1 MTIVQARITSFRT
14 AFAVSA
20 LALATAFGPVGASPA
35 RAAVDDLLAEA
46 RQYREEG
53 RVSESIIQLKNAL
66 QKEPANAEAQAL
78 LGGIY
83 MDLGD
88 TARAEV
94 QLARARDLGA
104 PAEEWL
110 KPLLMA
116 WLATGRNREVVQSAA
131 DLPEAVP
138 ARVRADALA
147 LAGRAHL
154 AMNEEPQ
161 ARAAFDQS
169 IALAPDSALG
179 HIGIGR
185 LAFRDGDLAAA
196 QAAAD
201 AALKADPEEAD
212 AIYLAGD
219 IAMRRGEPQKALAV
233 YQSLKDRYPFNPFVR
248 IPLVQAQIETGNLD
262 GAESDLRW
270 VMERVQGLPVAHYLK
285 GLVSYR
291 RGDLAAADRE
301 LAEGLALQP
310 GNVETQMVAGLVKY
324 GLGQDEQAVRLLQSF
339 AARPETP
346 REVRLALGAS
356 LLRLNRVQEA
366 HEVLGQVAASDGDS
380 PEVVALLGDA
390 ARQAGDLEEAA
401 RLLGRATEL
410 APSDTR
416 FLGQLAMVR
425 NDLGQTDEAL
435 DLLRKAFEANP
446 DDDRARGVYFALL
459 LRTARLDDAMAFA
472 EAFKA
477 RKPDAAAGYTME
489 GLVRVARRDVEGA
502 ETSFR
507 EALKRNPA
515 AADAAGNLS
524 SLLILADRHQEAR
537 DVLMGVHL
545 RTPNDYEMLMRLARL
560 STDGGDT
567 ADARQWLEKAQQA
580 KPEEVEPR
588 VRLAALLIEDGRHE
602 PALALVL
609 PMLSKHP
616 RDARVLRAVALAR
629 AGAGDMRNAVAAL
642 QTLVDVEPVEGNYR
656 LLADAAIRMGDRVL
670 LQRSLEQLVKL
681 APQDP
686 LPMVQLAEL
695 YMQDRRRF
703 DAEPLV
709 TAAAALAPD
718 EPKVIEQQARLQL
731 DDNPTRGAEFL
742 RGRLAGFEAPP
753 RNLVLLLAHAE
764 FATEG
769 NPGIT
774 RVSQWVSSHPDDT
787 EARLLLSTW
796 QIARQDWP
804 AARENLRLLSEAQP
818 ANWVARNNHA
828 WVLMKSGDLQA
839 ALDEVTDARLHGG
852 DRAEILDT
860 EGQIRLTRG
869 EAAEAEILFRR
880 AAAENAKPGFRIN
893 LAEALVVQNK
903 TEEAKQIL
911 SDLLK
916 AEDFAGKE
924 YARELLAR
932 LGG

>member
-1 MTIVQARITSFRT
+1 MTIVKARNTSFRT
-14 AFAVSA
+14 ALAVSA
-20 LALATAFGPVGASPA
+20 LALATAFGSVGASPA
-35 RAAVDDLLAEA
+35 WATVDDLLAEA

-66 QKEPANAEAQAL
+66 QQDPSNAEAQAL

-116 WLATGRNREVVQSAA
+116 WLATGRNRDVVRSAA
-131 DLPEAVP
+131 DLPVAVP
-138 ARVRADALA
+138 ARVRADAMA

-154 AMNEEPQ
+154 AMNEEPR
-161 ARAAFDQS
+161 ARAAFDEA

-201 AALKADPEEAD
+201 AALKADPDEAD
-212 AIYLAGD
+212 ALYLAGD
-219 IAMRRGEPQKALAV
+219 IAMRRGEPQAALAL
-233 YQSLKDRYPFNPFVR
+233 YQGLKERYPFNPFVR
-248 IPLVQAQIETGNLD
+248 IPLVQAQIETGDLD
-262 GAESDLRW
+262 GADGDLRW

-291 RGDLAAADRE
+291 RGDLAAADRA

-310 GNVETQMVAGLVKY
+310 DNAETQMVAGLVKY
-324 GLGQDEQAVRLLQSF
+324 GLGQDEQAVRLLQGF
-339 AARPETP
+339 GARSDTP
-346 REVRLALGAS
+346 RQVRLALGAA
-356 LLRLNRVQEA
+356 LLRLDRVREA
-366 HEVLGQVAASDGDS
+366 HEVLGRVAASEGDS

-390 ARQAGDLEEAA
+390 ARQAGDLEAAA

-410 APSDTR
+410 APTDTR

-435 DLLRKAFEANP
+435 DLLHKAFEANP

-459 LRTARLDDAMAFA
+459 LRTGRLDDAMAFA
-472 EAFKA
+472 EAYKA
-477 RKPDAAAGYTME
+477 RKPDAAPGHTME
-489 GLVRVARRDVEGA
+489 GLVRVARRDVDGGEA
-502 ETSFR
+502 AFR

-515 AADAAGNLS
+515 AADAAGNLA
-524 SLLILADRHQEAR
+524 SLLILRDRPEEAR

-545 RTPNDYEMLMRLARL
+545 RAPEDYDMLMRLARMA
-560 STDGGDT
+560 TDAGDA
-567 ADARQWLEKAQQA
+567 ADARQWLEKAQKV
-580 KPEEVEPR
+580 KPDEVEPR
-588 VRLAALLIEDGRHE
+588 VRLAALLIEEGRHE

-609 PMLSKHP
+609 PMLSQHP

-629 AGAGDMRNAVAAL
+629 AGAGDLRNAVSAL
-642 QTLVDVEPVEGNYR
+642 QTLVEAEPVESNYR
-656 LLADAAIRMGDRVL
+656 LLAEAAARLGDRML
-670 LQRSLEQLVKL
+670 LQRSLEQLVTL
-681 APQDP
+681 APRDP

-695 YMQDRRRF
+695 YMQDRRRL

-709 TAAAALAPD
+709 AAAAALAPD
-718 EPKVIEQQARLQL
+718 EPKVIEQQARLHL
-731 DDNPTRGAEFL
+731 DDNPARGADYL
-742 RGRLAGFEAPP
+742 RDRLAGFEAPP

-769 NPGIT
+769 GPGIS
-774 RVSQWVSSHPDDT
+774 RVSQWVSSHPDDA

-804 AARENLRLLSEAQP
+804 AARENLRLLTEAQP
-818 ANWVARNNHA
+818 ANWVARNNLA
-828 WVLMKSGDLQA
+828 WVLMKTGDLRTALTEA
-839 ALDEVTDARLHGG
+839 ADARRHGG

-860 EGQIRLTRG
+860 EGQIRLALG
-869 EAAEAEILFRR
+869 EAAEAETLFRR

-903 TEEAKQIL
+903 TEEAQQIL
-911 SDLLK
+911 RDLLK
-916 AEDFAGKE
+916 AEDFSGKE
-924 YARELLAR
+924 YARDLLAR